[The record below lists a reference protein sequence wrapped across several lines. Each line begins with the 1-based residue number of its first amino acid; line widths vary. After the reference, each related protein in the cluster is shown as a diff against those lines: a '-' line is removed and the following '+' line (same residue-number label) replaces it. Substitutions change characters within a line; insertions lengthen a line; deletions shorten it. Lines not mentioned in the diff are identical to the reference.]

1 MTTFR
6 SSIKNITQ
14 RRRVQA
20 LPRPYCSDDLG
31 ERVGCKKPG
40 RESRIKNSRETEDDS
55 KNQTLLK
62 IKSELDWM
70 VRHCSLN
77 TIINHPLFNALNE
90 YQSNISYQRHSNT
103 LMDWCRIFEQVY
115 HRSFNEKKD

>member
-20 LPRPYCSDDLG
+20 LPPPYCSDDQG

-40 RESRIKNSRETEDDS
+40 EESRIKNSRETKDDS

-77 TIINHPLFNALNE
+77 TIINHPLFDALNE